1 MRVYPSI
8 LLRKGDVVQK
18 PWGWDEKWTVVDMV
32 EWKLILN
39 DGTHNFSPP
48 WGFYLKQNDGCF
60 IPLVDNSP
68 PQENN
73 VSYFYFGNGTTY
85 GF

>member
-18 PWGWDEKWTVVDMV
+18 PWGREEKRTVVDMV
-32 EWKLILN
+32 EWKLLLS
-39 DGTHNFSPP
+39 DGTHIFSPP
-48 WGFYLKQNDGCF
+48 WGFYLKKNDGCF
-60 IPLVDNSP
+60 TPLVDNSP
-68 PQENN
+68 PQKNN